1 MSERNQ
7 QRPEHANTRTS
18 DTVRVIAVLTVLAVL
33 LVVGYVLDAPA
44 YLHQALLW
52 VESLGIWGPVLFA
65 LLYIVITVALIPG
78 SIFTIGGGAVFGVI
92 PGTIYVSVGATI
104 GATCAFLLGRTLM
117 RDWVERRVQG
127 SPKLKAVDE
136 AVEREG
142 GRIVFLLRL
151 SPLVP
156 FSISN
161 YVYGLTKVQLGSYVL
176 ATWIGM
182 IPGILLYAYIGSL
195 VQRFAELGATEQAT
209 TTGEWVM
216 YIVGLIATVIATVRI
231 TIVARRA
238 LAARVPDDELTD
250 EAADD
255 KDPDNESQ
263 NNEGPNNEEA
273 QAVS

>member
-1 MSERNQ
+1 MADRNQ
-7 QRPEHANTRTS
+7 QQPEKANTRTR

-44 YLHQALLW
+44 YLHQALMW

-92 PGTIYVSVGATI
+92 PGTIYVSVGATV

-161 YVYGLTKVQLGSYVL
+161 YVYGLTKVRLGSYVL

-195 VQRFAELGATEQAT
+195 VQRFAELGAAEQAT

-238 LAARVPDDELTD
+238 LAARVPE
-250 EAADD
+250 EQPAAEG
-255 KDPDNESQ
+255 PDNGSR
-263 NNEGPNNEEA
+263 NNEGSDNKEA
-273 QAVS
+273 QAVF